1 MAAEIYSFFP
11 FATKQKNRSPWK
23 TLGKLWVVT
32 SSVHRGAFFL
42 LLLRVDVWSWKKRS
56 VRTRPVAVATYVKRL
71 KGPRLLSS
79 QAIDSLKAVIS
90 LMRRPT
96 ENAIIHSSQWT
107 RSPNLCRQSFH
118 SLQKKTLFCCFLI
131 LTRVCLKKK
140 SLYGIVMGIIG
151 EMKRD
156 KSIGSHSNS
165 SSGGG
170 GGSRSGSSLSS
181 DRPRPLSAFWG
192 GLGKSSSS
200 SSPKSEPVAKGFKLK
215 HSYGGSTGH
224 LDAYGGMVAG
234 MGGGGMRPAVSM
246 PVVAALPAGVPPRT
260 TNTTSSSGNN
270 NSKHRHHRNSLPP
283 LIQHQ
288 HQPQQQRANQRPPS
302 RASGLTSRMVNKKKM
317 TQKPLSI

>member
-1 MAAEIYSFFP
+1 MNPVSQSLSTIISF
-11 FATKQKNRSPWK
+11 
-23 TLGKLWVVT
+23 
-32 SSVHRGAFFL
+32 SS
-42 LLLRVDVWSWKKRS
+42 
-56 VRTRPVAVATYVKRL
+56 
-71 KGPRLLSS
+71 
-79 QAIDSLKAVIS
+79 
-90 LMRRPT
+90 
-96 ENAIIHSSQWT
+96 
-107 RSPNLCRQSFH
+107 
-118 SLQKKTLFCCFLI
+118 KKTLFCCFLI

-302 RASGLTSRMVNKKKM
+302 RASGLTSRMVKKKKM